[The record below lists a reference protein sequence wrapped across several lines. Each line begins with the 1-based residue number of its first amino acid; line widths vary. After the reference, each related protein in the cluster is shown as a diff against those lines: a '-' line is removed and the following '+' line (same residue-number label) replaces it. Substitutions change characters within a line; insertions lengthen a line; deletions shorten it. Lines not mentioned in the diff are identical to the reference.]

1 MGHFSDYF
9 ERRYTEHLGSMP
21 AANPD
26 VPGQPGAVSGAGG
39 QKPMWGAGP
48 TKATP
53 HSLAMELGVP
63 VAKVIQTLTAM
74 GVKSRKGSID
84 PASSMPPQ
92 IADKVRTQLDQRR
105 VKGGQVGP
113 NGPNWIG

>member
-26 VPGQPGAVSGAGG
+26 AAPVQPGAGAP
-39 QKPMWGAGP
+39 KPMWAAGP

-105 VKGGQVGP
+105 VKPGQVGP
-113 NGPNWIG
+113 GGPNWIG